1 MSIAAQEQKLLRIIF
16 PTFMSQIPKKNPGGR
31 CVIDT
36 LIIIKWCLTLAPH
49 HKREMQF
56 SENCGLQFD
65 ESSQSSVGTDIESW
79 ATSKCLDIFESYLTN
94 RKICTVIDGAK
105 SQFLDVEAGVPQG
118 SRLGP
123 LLWIL
128 YNQDIIDDLESECLL
143 YADDT
148 CLFAFGK
155 DPVKTIEKLNRDL
168 VKIGLW
174 AEHTKKSKDM
184 IFMKSKIWSNMSPPL
199 ILNGAPISR
208 VHQHK
213 HLGLWLTPS
222 SDWGKQAQQTGL
234 RANGKLAVLQSCKF
248 LERSTLDMLYKI
260 TIRSVLEYG
269 LVVYFHS

>member
-1 MSIAAQEQKLLRIIF
+1 M
-16 PTFMSQIPKKNPGGR
+16 
-31 CVIDT
+31 
-36 LIIIKWCLTLAPH
+36 
-49 HKREMQF
+49 
-56 SENCGLQFD
+56 
-65 ESSQSSVGTDIESW
+65 
-79 ATSKCLDIFESYLTN
+79 
-94 RKICTVIDGAK
+94 
-105 SQFLDVEAGVPQG
+105 
-118 SRLGP
+118 
-123 LLWIL
+123 LWIL

-222 SDWGKQAQQTGL
+222 LDWGKQVQQTGL
-234 RANGKLAVLQSCKF
+234 RANGKLAVLQYCKF
-248 LERSTLDMLYKI
+248 LDRSTLDMLYKI
-260 TIRSVLEYG
+260 TSRSILEYG

>member
-1 MSIAAQEQKLLRIIF
+1 M
-16 PTFMSQIPKKNPGGR
+16 
-31 CVIDT
+31 
-36 LIIIKWCLTLAPH
+36 
-49 HKREMQF
+49 
-56 SENCGLQFD
+56 
-65 ESSQSSVGTDIESW
+65 
-79 ATSKCLDIFESYLTN
+79 
-94 RKICTVIDGAK
+94 
-105 SQFLDVEAGVPQG
+105 
-118 SRLGP
+118 
-123 LLWIL
+123 LWIL

-174 AEHTKKSKDM
+174 AEKWKVLSNDKKSKDM
-184 IFMKSKIWSNMSPPL
+184 IFMKSKIWSICMSPPL

-222 SDWGKQAQQTGL
+222 LDWGKQVQQTGL